1 MKEHPSAIIAGV
13 GPGLGHSLVKAF
25 CGAGFKV
32 VMAARDPE
40 HLADLYPEGSDG
52 EVVAQSCDVTDPAS
66 VAGLFETADDTVG
79 TPDVVIYNAGAFVPG
94 RVLEIKPAE
103 FERCWRVGCF
113 GGFLIGQ
120 QAAQRMLKAG
130 RGTIIFTGATA
141 ALRGGAGYANLSSP
155 KFALRS
161 LSQTMAREL
170 GPENIHVA
178 HVIIDGQIR
187 SERSAPLEKNRGPDS
202 LLDPDHVAQNYLHL
216 ARQPR
221 TAWTQELDLRP
232 WSEKF

>member
-1 MKEHPSAIIAGV
+1 MSKQQTAIIVGV

-25 CGAGFKV
+25 YEAGFKV
-32 VMAARDPE
+32 VMAARNPE
-40 HLADLYPEGSDG
+40 HLAGLYPDGSDG
-52 EVVAQSCDVTDPAS
+52 DVVAQSCDVTDPGS
-66 VAGLFETADDTVG
+66 VAGLFETADETIG
-79 TPDVVIYNAGAFVPG
+79 TPDVVVYNAGTFVPG
-94 RVLEIKPAE
+94 RVAEIKPAE

-113 GGFLIGQ
+113 GGFLVGQ
-120 QAAQRMLKAG
+120 QAARRMQAAG

-141 ALRGGAGYANLSSP
+141 ALRGAAGFANLSSP

-178 HVIIDGQIR
+178 HVVIDGQIL
-187 SERSAPLEKNRGPDS
+187 SERSAHLLKSRGPDA
-202 LLDPDHVAQNYLHL
+202 LLDPEHIARNYVYLAQ
-216 ARQPR
+216 QPR

-232 WSEKF
+232 WSERF